1 MNFKSRILESLKYSW
16 AFGLNV
22 RTQVN
27 QLKTTLLACVNG
39 VLEIV
44 GTEVVKLIHLEPL
57 HVSLAGMLVGKYGS
71 TRRVRTHEMLQFAIA
86 RHLQQEKLLV
96 VFVVANRLLAEL
108 AGFEGLTTL
117 NLVNLP

>member
-1 MNFKSRILESLKYSW
+1 M
-16 AFGLNV
+16 
-22 RTQVN
+22 
-27 QLKTTLLACVNG
+27 
-39 VLEIV
+39 EIV

-71 TRRVRTHEMLQFAIA
+71 TRRVRTHEMLQFAVA